1 VRAHLQELN
10 GGGDPATTAVPTDAE
25 SMRLYIQNLTTPETQ
40 LEQQV
45 GKRVAAMALL
55 VWDDCARSTALR
67 PGAELP
73 MPCHAMPLTLHCT
86 CLCFAAARRSA
97 EVGSAT

>member
-1 VRAHLQELN
+1 MRAHLQELN

-55 VWDDCARSTALR
+55 VWDDCARSTSLR

-73 MPCHAMPLTLHCT
+73 MPCHAPHLALHLPLFCS
-86 CLCFAAARRSA
+86 C
-97 EVGSAT
+97 